1 MNQAKFYRNASQ
13 VRKHF
18 IMKKIDRIDIKI
30 EKFLKANNF
39 IKAEEAEKEL
49 YKLEC
54 ELLKNYNMNELNE
67 LFMESF
73 PA

>member
-1 MNQAKFYRNASQ
+1 MNQVKFYRNASQ

-18 IMKKIDRIDIKI
+18 ILKKIDRIDIKI

-49 YKLEC
+49 YELEC
-54 ELLKNYNMNELNE
+54 ELLKNYNTNELNE